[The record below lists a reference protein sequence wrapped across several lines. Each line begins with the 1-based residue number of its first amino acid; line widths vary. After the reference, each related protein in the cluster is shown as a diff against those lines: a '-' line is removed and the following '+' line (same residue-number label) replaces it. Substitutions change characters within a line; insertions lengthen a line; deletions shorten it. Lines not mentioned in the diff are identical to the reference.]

1 MKELTNEEIQYI
13 YDYSKSKLDICK
25 KLDIRTNQ
33 NGVKIDND
41 ILEYFSLIGITQR
54 DQISKINLSKHWE
67 EIQKRDYELN
77 PKYCAWCGKKLL
89 FEKRFSKCCN
99 QSCANSYSNKLRG
112 HKTKKERE
120 KISISLSLS
129 RQKELKYSEK
139 YKLISELV
147 KDNIILNDNNYNIND
162 KYIDISKLKIQNC
175 VICGKLFYKRINKF
189 GNVGSF
195 TTCCDNCEHILKSQ
209 VSKQIVENMIKNGKH
224 KGWQSRNII
233 SYPEQFWIKVL
244 DNNNIVYQR
253 EYKLYYDNINKYFL
267 DFYIEIGD
275 RKIDLEIDGKQHNF
289 EDRKYHDKIRDEYI
303 KSQGI
308 EVYRIKWNSINNEK
322 GKQLMKEKID
332 NFLEYINMGVV

>member
-1 MKELTNEEIQYI
+1 
-13 YDYSKSKLDICK
+13 
-25 KLDIRTNQ
+25 
-33 NGVKIDND
+33 
-41 ILEYFSLIGITQR
+41 
-54 DQISKINLSKHWE
+54 
-67 EIQKRDYELN
+67 
-77 PKYCAWCGKKLL
+77 
-89 FEKRFSKCCN
+89 
-99 QSCANSYSNKLRG
+99 
-112 HKTKKERE
+112 
-120 KISISLSLS
+120 
-129 RQKELKYSEK
+129 
-139 YKLISELV
+139 
-147 KDNIILNDNNYNIND
+147 
-162 KYIDISKLKIQNC
+162 
-175 VICGKLFYKRINKF
+175 
-189 GNVGSF
+189 
-195 TTCCDNCEHILKSQ
+195 
-209 VSKQIVENMIKNGKH
+209 MIKNGKH

-332 NFLEYINMGVV
+332 KFLEYINMGVV